1 MTNEQS
7 IPIVEHPN
15 NPHLGKE
22 EAFCFIGCL
31 YHVRKKY
38 KLQGFNSE
46 FINIMFG
53 PYLCTKLTRWDG
65 DIRKAADLWY
75 SDPVAAEKKYGHIS
89 KWDTSRVTNMS
100 YLFGK
105 FKSFN
110 EDISQWNVSNVF
122 IMAGMF
128 LGACSFNQPINTKIV
143 KRPDGTTYT
152 AWDVSNVINMERMF
166 ETTFEGYSSF
176 NQPLNDWDVSKVE
189 NMKYMFYGASSFNQP
204 LCDWKVEKVL
214 VHRYIFNRCP
224 IQDAYKPN
232 FKCLM

>member
-89 KWDTSRVTNMS
+89 KWDTSRVTDMS
-100 YLFGK
+100 YLFHILNTGC
-105 FKSFN
+105 FPFN
-110 EDISQWNVSNVF
+110 EDISGWNVSNVTNMF
-122 IMAGMF
+122 EMFNGAYVFNQPLDRWDVSKVKNMERMFHGAYVFNQPLDSWDVSNVTNMEGMF
-128 LGACSFNQPINTKIV
+128 SGTRAFNHPINTKIV
-143 KRPDGTTYT
+143 
-152 AWDVSNVINMERMF
+152 
-166 ETTFEGYSSF
+166 
-176 NQPLNDWDVSKVE
+176 
-189 NMKYMFYGASSFNQP
+189 
-204 LCDWKVEKVL
+204 
-214 VHRYIFNRCP
+214 
-224 IQDAYKPN
+224 
-232 FKCLM
+232 